1 MVATPREVL
10 DEVAPGVR
18 VRYCRSEPPPPYT
31 YAITVEIQVAQESWT
46 VVRLWDN
53 ADDVNEHH
61 LHRYT
66 QQEGKQSPEIL
77 EFKSI
82 NQAMATAKEEAGERW
97 VEIVRQWLQ
106 S

>member
-1 MVATPREVL
+1 MAE
-10 DEVAPGVR
+10 
-18 VRYCRSEPPPPYT
+18 
-31 YAITVEIQVAQESWT
+31 ESWT
-46 VVRLWDN
+46 AVRLWDN

-82 NQAMATAKEEAGERW
+82 NEAMAVANDEAREKGK
-97 VEIVRQWLQ
+97 EIVEQWRQ

>member
-1 MVATPREVL
+1 VAE
-10 DEVAPGVR
+10 
-18 VRYCRSEPPPPYT
+18 
-31 YAITVEIQVAQESWT
+31 ESWT
-46 VVRLWDN
+46 AVRLWDN

-82 NQAMATAKEEAGERW
+82 NEAMAVANDEAREKGK
-97 VEIVRQWLQ
+97 EIVEQWRQ